1 MLKEIEQSAGAAF
14 PVRLSH
20 MAGGA
25 GGYSSYT
32 YLVLPME
39 TRGQT
44 ELFFFDDK
52 VRSKDIVGI
61 LPAARQWADNKCVA
75 DTDVLYRKCED

>member
-1 MLKEIEQSAGAAF
+1 VLKEIEQSAGAAF

-44 ELFFFDDK
+44 DSGPTTSVSPIQMSYTGNARTKF
-52 VRSKDIVGI
+52 VPSKRFLCPQG
-61 LPAARQWADNKCVA
+61 L
-75 DTDVLYRKCED
+75 TM